1 MAKREV
7 TVTIAGEETVST
19 AANAASGSLTGF
31 AGKIPGW
38 MQGLAILKL
47 GYEALGKAL
56 GLAKDFVMDSMAA
69 YDAFSASQTKLAAMS
84 KLTGVSMADMGAL
97 VKKARDEFGLSTVAS
112 AELTGSVAKFAAQA
126 GAASSAGRLMATAL
140 ELGAASGMNATQVAE
155 GLTSA
160 LAGNDEFLNRLGLA
174 NPSQLWKDYAEA
186 NGRAVKTLTDT
197 EQKLAVMTAIMD
209 AGNKVA
215 GVYAERMDS
224 GAGAQDRLNKKLDDA
239 KVAFG
244 QATQP
249 ARIFIVQG
257 LTSLIDFLGRA
268 ALAFGRVANVIVV
281 TFSGAIELARSV
293 VGGFMVAVGK
303 LTGNKELEAWGK
315 TQADAFGDFLKQ
327 MDKLEKKYLT
337 TGDAATESA
346 SKQTAAVKSVQTT
359 AKAAAET
366 TEQQVDRLGKVLDS
380 KLGKPLELAIGMTE
394 GAIRRLGDSARE
406 QLPPETAA
414 KFNEHM
420 EALAANAEKVRER
433 ITATGQST
441 QGVSRNTKDIASEV
455 AMFARGA
462 VDAAG
467 AFGVI
472 DDAAMRSLNSAISIA
487 SALGNMAKNGFSFA
501 GVTGVI
507 GGVASIVSGMMAN
520 DAERRQLTRENN
532 TNLKRLTKEIGGL
545 KLDITGEQYTTALGA
560 FAPVSD
566 KLKRGELL
574 SVIENRD
581 LLKRLETSGVTM
593 AMLVKMAKELG
604 VGTVGSGASEVV
616 ADMGALFRAMSGTQI
631 GKVGTNFADQ
641 LAFFRES
648 QDLNNESGPGKFQ
661 RLVEFL
667 VSKGGVGALGGVDF
681 SDPQKAKQ
689 SLLALFASLNE
700 GGVAASMLGKISGGT
715 LKDIIAEIIRGLDAS
730 TPGGTTS
737 TIGSGVTV
745 DTGTGGTVTV
755 PADSIQSVIG
765 AMNSNLGAILTTHT
779 DLHTRVATATEAS
792 AAWLQSIDG
801 KMDRLINVSA
811 SVNGT
816 DEALE
821 DRRFALG
828 IQQGRGPT
836 F

>member
-19 AANAASGSLTGF
+19 AADSAGGSLTGF

-38 MQGLAILKL
+38 AAGLALLKV
-47 GYEALGKAL
+47 GYEAVAKAIAF
-56 GLAKDFVMDSMAA
+56 AKDYVMDSLAA
-69 YDAFSASQTKLAAMS
+69 FDAFSASQTKLAAMS

-126 GAASSAGRLMATAL
+126 GSASSAGRLMATAL

-215 GVYAERMDS
+215 GVYAERMES
-224 GAGAQDRLNKKLDDA
+224 GAGAQDRLNNKLDDA

-244 QATQP
+244 KAIQP

-257 LTSLIDFLGRA
+257 LTVLVDFLGRA

-293 VGGFMVAVGK
+293 VGGLAVAIGK
-303 LTGNKELEAWGK
+303 LTGNEELEKWGK
-315 TQADAFGDFLKQ
+315 TQADAFGDFLTQ

-337 TGDAATESA
+337 TGNAATESA
-346 SKQTAAVKSVQTT
+346 GKQTAAVKSVQTT

-394 GAIRRLGDSARE
+394 GAIKRLGDSARE

-414 KFNEHM
+414 KFAAHM
-420 EALAANAEKVRER
+420 QTLADRAEEVRVRLTDTSGAIE
-433 ITATGQST
+433 TG
-441 QGVSRNTKDIASEV
+441 TKKSENMGKQVVGIAR
-455 AMFARGA
+455 AGL
-462 VDAAG
+462 DAAQ

-472 DDAAMRSLNSAISIA
+472 NASAASTLTSVINMGEGLARLTGGDLTAIPGIIA
-487 SALGNMAKNGFSFA
+487 SAVNLIAQLTSDGGRRKLITENTRAMDRLRTELGNLSLN
-501 GVTGVI
+501 VTGEDFGKIEDALREVLPRI
-507 GGVASIVSGMMAN
+507 QGGRGAAN
-520 DAERRQLTRENN
+520 T
-532 TNLKRLTKEIGGL
+532 T
-545 KLDITGEQYTTALGA
+545 DIMNAL
-560 FAPVSD
+560 
-566 KLKRGELL
+566 LKRGM
-574 SVIENRD
+574 NMGD
-581 LLKRLETSGVTM
+581 LKNL
-593 AMLVKMAKELG
+593 
-604 VGTVGSGASEVV
+604 
-616 ADMGALFRAMSGTQI
+616 
-631 GKVGTNFADQ
+631 ADQ
-641 LAFFRES
+641 LGIRIYS
-648 QDLNNESGPGKFQ
+648 DSGALSVDGIRQLFQAMGMVELGKFGQDFQSQ
-661 RLVEFL
+661 RQATMAGFDVNATTDVGQIQALGQLGGRFASALSGVVDVNDLAGSRSRLAALFQRMNDGGLSASELGGLTGTEFL
-667 VSKGGVGALGGVDF
+667 DF
-681 SDPQKAKQ
+681 
-689 SLLALFASLNE
+689 
-700 GGVAASMLGKISGGT
+700 IT
-715 LKDIIAEIIRGLDAS
+715 DIIGRIDRL
-730 TPGGTTS
+730 TPGGTTG
-737 TIGSGVTV
+737 TTGSGVTV
-745 DTGTGGTVTV
+745 GTGTGGTVTV

-801 KMDRLINVSA
+801 KMDRLIAVSA

>member
-19 AANAASGSLTGF
+19 AAESAGGSLTGF

-38 MQGLAILKL
+38 AAGLALLKV
-47 GYEALGKAL
+47 GYEAIAKAIAF
-56 GLAKDFVMDSMAA
+56 AKDYVMDSLAA
-69 YDAFSASQTKLAAMS
+69 FDAFSASQTKLAAMS
-84 KLTGVSMADMGAL
+84 KLTGVSMADMSAL

-126 GAASSAGRLMATAL
+126 GSASSAGRLMATAL

-215 GVYAERMDS
+215 GVYAERMES
-224 GAGAQDRLNKKLDDA
+224 GAGAQDRLNNKLDDA

-244 QATQP
+244 QAIQP

-257 LTSLIDFLGRA
+257 LTVLVDFLGRA

-315 TQADAFGDFLKQ
+315 TQADAFGDFLTQ

-346 SKQTAAVKSVQTT
+346 GKQTAAVKSVQTT

-394 GAIRRLGDSARE
+394 GAIKRLGDSARD

-414 KFNEHM
+414 KFAAHM
-420 EALAANAEKVRER
+420 QTLADRAEEVRVRLTDTSGAIE
-433 ITATGQST
+433 TG
-441 QGVSRNTKDIASEV
+441 TKKSENMGKQVVGIAR
-455 AMFARGA
+455 AGL
-462 VDAAG
+462 DAAQ
-467 AFGVI
+467 AFGVLNAS
-472 DDAAMRSLNSAISIA
+472 AASTLTSVINMGEGLARLTGGDLTAIPGIIA
-487 SALGNMAKNGFSFA
+487 SAVNLIAQLTSDGGRRKLITENTRAMDRLRTELGNLSLNVTGEDFGKIEDALREVLPRLQGGRGAANTTDIMNALLKRGMNMGDLKNLADQLGIRIYSDSGALSVDGIRQLFQAMGMVELGKFGQDFQSQRQATMAGFDVNATTDVGQIQALGQLGGRFA
-501 GVTGVI
+501 SALSGVVDVNDLAGSRSRLAALFQRMNDGGLSSSELGGLTGTEFLDFLTDIIGRIDRLTPGGVTG
-507 GGVASIVSGMMAN
+507 
-520 DAERRQLTRENN
+520 
-532 TNLKRLTKEIGGL
+532 
-545 KLDITGEQYTTALGA
+545 TT
-560 FAPVSD
+560 
-566 KLKRGELL
+566 
-574 SVIENRD
+574 
-581 LLKRLETSGVTM
+581 
-593 AMLVKMAKELG
+593 
-604 VGTVGSGASEVV
+604 
-616 ADMGALFRAMSGTQI
+616 
-631 GKVGTNFADQ
+631 
-641 LAFFRES
+641 
-648 QDLNNESGPGKFQ
+648 
-661 RLVEFL
+661 
-667 VSKGGVGALGGVDF
+667 
-681 SDPQKAKQ
+681 
-689 SLLALFASLNE
+689 
-700 GGVAASMLGKISGGT
+700 
-715 LKDIIAEIIRGLDAS
+715 
-730 TPGGTTS
+730 
-737 TIGSGVTV
+737 GSGVTV
-745 DTGTGGTVTV
+745 GTGTGGTVTV

-801 KMDRLINVSA
+801 KMDRLIAVSA

-828 IQQGRGPT
+828 IQQGRGAS

>member
-19 AANAASGSLTGF
+19 AADSAGGSLTGF

-38 MQGLAILKL
+38 AAGLALLKV
-47 GYEALGKAL
+47 GYEAVAKAIAF
-56 GLAKDFVMDSMAA
+56 AKDYVMDSLAA
-69 YDAFSASQTKLAAMS
+69 FDAFSASQTKLAAMS

-126 GAASSAGRLMATAL
+126 GSASSAGRLMATAL

-215 GVYAERMDS
+215 GVYAERMES
-224 GAGAQDRLNKKLDDA
+224 GAGAQDRLNNKLDDA

-244 QATQP
+244 QAIQP

-257 LTSLIDFLGRA
+257 LTVLVDFLGRA

-293 VGGFMVAVGK
+293 VGGLAVAIGK
-303 LTGNKELEAWGK
+303 LTGNEELEKWGK
-315 TQADAFGDFLKQ
+315 TQADAFGDFLTQ

-337 TGDAATESA
+337 TGNAATESA
-346 SKQTAAVKSVQTT
+346 GKQTAAVKSVQTT

-394 GAIRRLGDSARE
+394 GAIKRLGDSARE

-414 KFNEHM
+414 KFAAHM
-420 EALAANAEKVRER
+420 QTLADRAEEVRVRLTDTSGAIE
-433 ITATGQST
+433 TG
-441 QGVSRNTKDIASEV
+441 TKKSENMGKQVVGIAR
-455 AMFARGA
+455 AGL
-462 VDAAG
+462 DAAQ

-472 DDAAMRSLNSAISIA
+472 NASAASTLTSVINMGEGLARLTGGDLTAIPGIIA
-487 SALGNMAKNGFSFA
+487 SAVNLIAQLTSDGGRRKLITENTRAMDRLRTELGNLSLN
-501 GVTGVI
+501 VTGEDFGKIEDALREVLPRI
-507 GGVASIVSGMMAN
+507 QGGRGAAN
-520 DAERRQLTRENN
+520 T
-532 TNLKRLTKEIGGL
+532 T
-545 KLDITGEQYTTALGA
+545 DIMNAL
-560 FAPVSD
+560 
-566 KLKRGELL
+566 LKRGM
-574 SVIENRD
+574 NMGD
-581 LLKRLETSGVTM
+581 LKNL
-593 AMLVKMAKELG
+593 
-604 VGTVGSGASEVV
+604 
-616 ADMGALFRAMSGTQI
+616 
-631 GKVGTNFADQ
+631 ADQ
-641 LAFFRES
+641 LGIRIYS
-648 QDLNNESGPGKFQ
+648 DSGALSVDGIRQLFQAMGMVELGKFGQDFQSQ
-661 RLVEFL
+661 RQATMAGFDVNATTDVGQIQALGQLGGRFASALSGVVDVNDLAGSRSRLAALFQRMNDGGLSASELGGLTGTEFL
-667 VSKGGVGALGGVDF
+667 DF
-681 SDPQKAKQ
+681 
-689 SLLALFASLNE
+689 
-700 GGVAASMLGKISGGT
+700 IT
-715 LKDIIAEIIRGLDAS
+715 DIIGRIDRL
-730 TPGGTTS
+730 TPGGTTG
-737 TIGSGVTV
+737 TTGSGVTV
-745 DTGTGGTVTV
+745 GTGTGGTVTV

-801 KMDRLINVSA
+801 KMDRLIAVSA